1 MAAVCIIHI
10 DVALNLFY
18 GHSYFQN
25 NKEKKN
31 FNILIK
37 QILKIIIKYIYI
49 SNFIMDNNPGHVS
62 TSQKIPLNRYNN
74 LTCTSGLAIQAL
86 YHLREVSA

>member
-25 NKEKKN
+25 NKEKKI

>member
-25 NKEKKN
+25 NKEKKKFQHINKTN
-31 FNILIK
+31 FKNNN
-37 QILKIIIKYIYI
+37 QIHIYQQ
-49 SNFIMDNNPGHVS
+49 F
-62 TSQKIPLNRYNN
+62 
-74 LTCTSGLAIQAL
+74 
-86 YHLREVSA
+86 YHGQQSRPC

>member
-1 MAAVCIIHI
+1 MAAVCIIHL

-25 NKEKKN
+25 NKEKFF

-37 QILKIIIKYIYI
+37 QILEIIIKYIYI

>member
-1 MAAVCIIHI
+1 MLQRTFLAEKYIPLIQKYKKNMAAVCIIHI

-31 FNILIK
+31 FQHINK
-37 QILKIIIKYIYI
+37 T
-49 SNFIMDNNPGHVS
+49 NFKNN
-62 TSQKIPLNRYNN
+62 N
-74 LTCTSGLAIQAL
+74 
-86 YHLREVSA
+86 

>member
-25 NKEKKN
+25 NKEKKIN
-31 FNILIK
+31 FQHINK
-37 QILKIIIKYIYI
+37 T
-49 SNFIMDNNPGHVS
+49 NFKNN
-62 TSQKIPLNRYNN
+62 N
-74 LTCTSGLAIQAL
+74 
-86 YHLREVSA
+86 

>member
-1 MAAVCIIHI
+1 MAAVYIIHI

>member
-31 FNILIK
+31 FQHINK
-37 QILKIIIKYIYI
+37 TNFKIIIKYIYI